1 MIYAAKN
8 IKDAHFKLIRKSKV
22 RDLLPSHHFYKLL
35 TSAVRKGLKNK
46 INAIN
51 SSPHNP
57 SELMIAKK
65 RLHVRQ
71 YTRALEWW
79 QTLPNTLTVRF
90 CNQTRIT
97 DHQHTPIVFIANQTS
112 STLF

>member
-35 TSAVRKGLKNK
+35 TSAVKKGLKNK

-51 SSPHNP
+51 SSPP
-57 SELMIAKK
+57 
-65 RLHVRQ
+65 
-71 YTRALEWW
+71 
-79 QTLPNTLTVRF
+79 
-90 CNQTRIT
+90 
-97 DHQHTPIVFIANQTS
+97 
-112 STLF
+112 